1 MPPTPLRV
9 LSDHGPI
16 RVELARWQGR
26 LVVVKRLRVPSPVLA
41 ERLEREAEVAQRL
54 EHENIVSLLAVE
66 NSALIYDYCQGMN
79 LAEAMEEGP
88 LRLERAARII
98 TDVLRA
104 LEYAHARGVI
114 HFDVKP
120 SNIMIKNER
129 ALLTDFGFAKDLALA
144 KITHQGVLLGTPN
157 YMAPEQFAGQRN
169 DLRSDLYSTGAVL
182 YHMLTG
188 GPPYGSGVI
197 RFLVGD
203 DRVVLEPLPDRAASL
218 AWVVSTAL
226 SRASEARYDSAS
238 AMLSALIKAL
248 ETP

>member
-16 RVELARWQGR
+16 RVELARWEGR

-41 ERLEREAEVAQRL
+41 ERLEREAVVAQKL
-54 EHENIVSLLAVE
+54 EHESIVPLLAVE
-66 NSALIYDYCQGMN
+66 QGALIYDYCQGMD
-79 LAEAMEEGP
+79 LAEALSEGP
-88 LRLERAARII
+88 LRLERAARILK
-98 TDVLRA
+98 DVLEA

-120 SNIMIKNER
+120 SNILLKGER

-157 YMAPEQFAGQRN
+157 YMAPEQFAGRRD
-169 DLRSDLYSTGAVL
+169 DLRSDLYSAGAVL

-203 DRVVLEPLPDRAASL
+203 DRVTLEPLPARALPLANVVAS
-218 AWVVSTAL
+218 AL
-226 SRASEARYDSAS
+226 SRAPEARFGDAG
-238 AMLSALIKAL
+238 AMLSALARAL
-248 ETP
+248 EKT

>member
-1 MPPTPLRV
+1 MPHTPLRV

-26 LVVVKRLRVPSPVLA
+26 LVVVKRLRIPSSVLA
-41 ERLEREAEVAQRL
+41 ERLEREAEVVQKL
-54 EHENIVSLLAVE
+54 EHENIVPLLAVE

-79 LAEAMEEGP
+79 LAEALSEGA
-88 LRLERAARII
+88 LRVERAVRII
-98 TDVLRA
+98 TDVLKA

-120 SNIMIKNER
+120 SNIMLKSER
-129 ALLTDFGFAKDLALA
+129 ALLTDFGFAKDLALS

-157 YMAPEQFAGQRN
+157 YMAPEQFAGKR
-169 DLRSDLYSTGAVL
+169 DDPRSDLYSAGAVL

-203 DRVVLEPLPDRAASL
+203 DRVVLEPLPLRAASL
-218 AWVVSTAL
+218 ASVVSTTL
-226 SRASEARYDSAS
+226 SRAPADRFGSAS
-238 AMLSALIKAL
+238 AMLSALVNAL
-248 ETP
+248 ETT